1 MSQAIASGHELTL
14 LLDGTGVL
22 TWLGV
27 ARIGCL
33 YNLII
38 HLGIHLVTR
47 GRQLINKVKILSK
60 TLQVDSWTAAV
71 ALCSIGSSCC
81 PDPVRRSCPLTT
93 RARLGPAVD
102 VKNVSKKQWLDDWNG
117 LGFLKSRFHMTSA
130 F

>member
-14 LLDGTGVL
+14 LLDATGVL

-33 YNLII
+33 YHLIYI
-38 HLGIHLVTR
+38 WYHLVTR

-102 VKNVSKKQWLDDWNG
+102 VKNVFEKTMVG
-117 LGFLKSRFHMTSA
+117 
-130 F
+130 